1 MRLFSRHFLPKGLYT
16 VWFINR
22 GIAAPFFK
30 QEGKMRGEIDLYMK
44 RQRQEGADGIA
55 MSNWENPC
63 KLLIVEILKWS
74 FYPNTG

>member
-1 MRLFSRHFLPKGLYT
+1 
-16 VWFINR
+16 
-22 GIAAPFFK
+22 
-30 QEGKMRGEIDLYMK
+30 
-44 RQRQEGADGIA
+44 